1 MTKLRTALLAATV
14 ASFAT
19 AAPAQEKLKVGVMAT
34 LSGPAAVL
42 GQHMRDGFL
51 LGIKDLGGKL
61 GGLETEVIKHRGEAI
76 LVEPEALRARVA
88 RRADE
93 LARQLRELAGSRA

>member
-1 MTKLRTALLAATV
+1 MQRSQDIWENNVTIKLRTVLLAATV

-61 GGLETEVIKHRGEAI
+61 GGLETEVIIAD
-76 LVEPEALRARVA
+76 
-88 RRADE
+88 DE
-93 LARQLRELAGSRA
+93 LKPDVGVNKIKGLLESDKV